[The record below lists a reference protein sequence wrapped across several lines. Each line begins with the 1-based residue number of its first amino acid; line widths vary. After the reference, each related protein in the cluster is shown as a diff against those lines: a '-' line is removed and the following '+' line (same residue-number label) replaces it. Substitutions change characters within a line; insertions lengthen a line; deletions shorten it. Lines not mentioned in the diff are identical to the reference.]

1 MEESLNLNMDKEYIK
16 ITFPDGRKQDFKYGT
31 TGYDIAKSI
40 SPSLL
45 KKAIAI
51 EIDGSEQDLCENIS
65 SDANISILTLN
76 DNKGLSIMRHTLTAQ
91 VLAKALKNLYPN
103 VKLAI
108 GPVIE
113 NGFYYDFDL
122 DKSITIQ
129 DLPMIEKEMK
139 KIISSGNEIEKKY
152 LSKEKA
158 ADLFKNKNE
167 TYKVDIIERSEQQG
181 NFSTYYQKNT
191 DFVDL
196 CYGPHLP
203 SLKHI
208 GPFKLTKVAGAYW
221 KGDSKNKM
229 LQRIYGTAWKNQ
241 DDLKKY
247 LNMLEEAEKRDHRA
261 LGKQLDLF
269 HFQEEAPGAVFWHP
283 KGWTIFQNLINYMR
297 KKQEEAGYLEI
308 NTPEI
313 LDKSLWQRS
322 GHLDKFGD
330 NMFTTITEDKK
341 EYAIKPMNCPGG
353 VQVFRQ
359 GLRSYREL
367 PYKIAEFGKV
377 HRYEPSGALHGLMRV
392 RAFTQD
398 DAHIFCTEQQ
408 IEEECIKLCNLIT
421 NIYKDFGFDQIV
433 IKYSDRP
440 EKRVGSDIVWD
451 KSEEALLNTIKS
463 LNVPYEINSGEGAFY
478 GPKLEFVLRDAI
490 GRDWQCGTVQI
501 DLNLPERLDCN
512 FINSEG
518 NKERPVMIH
527 RALFGSLERFIG
539 ILIEHY
545 SGNLPLWLCPVKA
558 VIATVTEKCNDY
570 AKNVF
575 DLLNN
580 NNIKTEIDLRNE
592 KIGYKVREH
601 SHSKIP
607 IIIIVGEKE
616 KSHNSVAV
624 RNLGSKNVETY
635 ILEDFI
641 KITKNQIEQP

>member
-16 ITFPDGRKQDFKYGT
+16 ITFPDGRKQDFKYGP

-51 EIDGSEQDLCENIS
+51 EIDGLEQDLCENIS

-76 DNKGLSIMRHTLTAQ
+76 DNKGLNIMRHTLTAQ

-129 DLPMIEKEMK
+129 DLPLIEKEMK

-313 LDKSLWQRS
+313 LDKSLWQKS

-607 IIIIVGEKE
+607 IIIIIGEKE

>member
-1 MEESLNLNMDKEYIK
+1 MDKEYIK

-152 LSKEKA
+152 LSKEKV
-158 ADLFKNKNE
+158 ADLFRNKNE

-353 VQVFRQ
+353 IQVFRQ

-607 IIIIVGEKE
+607 IIIIIGEKE
-616 KSHNSVAV
+616 KSNNAVAI
-624 RNLGSKNVETY
+624 RKLGSKNVETI

>member
-1 MEESLNLNMDKEYIK
+1 MDKEYIK

-129 DLPMIEKEMK
+129 DLPLIEKEMK
-139 KIISSGNEIEKKY
+139 KIISSGNKKKKKY

-261 LGKQLDLF
+261 LGKHLDLF

-313 LDKSLWQRS
+313 LDKSLWQKS

-398 DAHIFCTEQQ
+398 DAHIFCTEEQ

-440 EKRVGSDIVWD
+440 EKRVGSDTVWD

-607 IIIIVGEKE
+607 IIIIIGEKE

>member
-1 MEESLNLNMDKEYIK
+1 MDKEYIK
-16 ITFPDGRKQDFKYGT
+16 ITFPDGRKQDFKYGI

-65 SDANISILTLN
+65 GDANISILTLN
-76 DNKGLSIMRHTLTAQ
+76 DNKGLNIMRHTLTAQ

-108 GPVIE
+108 GPIIE
-113 NGFYYDFDL
+113 NGFYYDFEL

-152 LSKEKA
+152 LSKEKVT
-158 ADLFKNKNE
+158 DLFRNKNE

-297 KKQEEAGYLEI
+297 KKQDEAGYLEI

-322 GHLDKFGD
+322 GHLEKFGD

-353 VQVFRQ
+353 IQVFRQ

-463 LNVPYEINSGEGAFY
+463 LNVPYEVNSGEGAFY

-607 IIIIVGEKE
+607 IIIIIGEKE
-616 KSHNSVAV
+616 KSHNAVAV
-624 RNLGSKNVETY
+624 RKLGSKNVETF

>member
-1 MEESLNLNMDKEYIK
+1 MDKEYIK

-76 DNKGLSIMRHTLTAQ
+76 DNKGLNIMRHTLTAQ

-108 GPVIE
+108 GPIIE
-113 NGFYYDFDL
+113 NGFYYDFEL

-152 LSKEKA
+152 LSKEKV
-158 ADLFKNKNE
+158 ADLFRNKNE

-297 KKQEEAGYLEI
+297 KKQDEAGYLEI

-353 VQVFRQ
+353 IQVFRQ

-463 LNVPYEINSGEGAFY
+463 LNVPYEVNSGEGAFY

-607 IIIIVGEKE
+607 IIIIIGEKE
-616 KSHNSVAV
+616 KSHNAVAV
-624 RNLGSKNVETY
+624 RKLGSKNVETY
-635 ILEDFI
+635 HIRRFY
-641 KITKNQIEQP
+641 

>member
-1 MEESLNLNMDKEYIK
+1 MDKEYIK
-16 ITFPDGRKQDFKYGT
+16 ITFPDGRKQDFKHGT

-152 LSKEKA
+152 LSKEKV
-158 ADLFKNKNE
+158 ADLFRNKNE

-297 KKQEEAGYLEI
+297 KKQDEAGYLEI
-308 NTPEI
+308 NTPDI

-353 VQVFRQ
+353 IQVFRQ

-440 EKRVGSDIVWD
+440 EKRVGSDTVWD

-607 IIIIVGEKE
+607 IIIIIGEKE
-616 KSHNSVAV
+616 KSNNAVAI
-624 RNLGSKNVETY
+624 RKLGSKNVETF

>member
-152 LSKEKA
+152 LSKEKV
-158 ADLFKNKNE
+158 ADLFRNKNE

-297 KKQEEAGYLEI
+297 KKQDEAGYLEI
-308 NTPEI
+308 NTPDI

-353 VQVFRQ
+353 IQVFRQ

-558 VIATVTEKCNDY
+558 VIVTVTEKCNDY

-607 IIIIVGEKE
+607 IIIIIGEKE
-616 KSHNSVAV
+616 KSNNAVAI
-624 RNLGSKNVETY
+624 RKLGSKNVETI

>member
-129 DLPMIEKEMK
+129 DLPLIEKEMK

-152 LSKEKA
+152 LSKEKV

-297 KKQEEAGYLEI
+297 KKQDEAGYLEI

-313 LDKSLWQRS
+313 LDKSLWQKS

-353 VQVFRQ
+353 IQVFRQ

-607 IIIIVGEKE
+607 IIIIIGEKE
-616 KSHNSVAV
+616 KSHNSVSV
-624 RNLGSKNVETY
+624 RNLGSKYVETY

>member
-1 MEESLNLNMDKEYIK
+1 MDKEYIK

-113 NGFYYDFDL
+113 NGFYYDFEL

-152 LSKEKA
+152 LSKEKV

-297 KKQEEAGYLEI
+297 KKQDEAGYLEI

-353 VQVFRQ
+353 IQVFRQ

-558 VIATVTEKCNDY
+558 VIATVTKKCNDY

-607 IIIIVGEKE
+607 IIIIIGEKE
-616 KSHNSVAV
+616 KSNNAVAI
-624 RNLGSKNVETY
+624 RKLGSKNVETY

>member
-1 MEESLNLNMDKEYIK
+1 MDKEYIK

-113 NGFYYDFDL
+113 NGFYYDFEL

-152 LSKEKA
+152 LSKEKV
-158 ADLFKNKNE
+158 ADLFRNKNE

-297 KKQEEAGYLEI
+297 KKQDEAGYLEI

-353 VQVFRQ
+353 IQVFRQ

-463 LNVPYEINSGEGAFY
+463 LNVPYEVNSGEGAFY

-607 IIIIVGEKE
+607 IIIIIGEKE

-624 RNLGSKNVETY
+624 RKLGSKNVETY

>member
-1 MEESLNLNMDKEYIK
+1 
-16 ITFPDGRKQDFKYGT
+16 
-31 TGYDIAKSI
+31 
-40 SPSLL
+40 
-45 KKAIAI
+45 
-51 EIDGSEQDLCENIS
+51 
-65 SDANISILTLN
+65 
-76 DNKGLSIMRHTLTAQ
+76 MRHTLTAQ

-152 LSKEKA
+152 LSKEKV

-297 KKQEEAGYLEI
+297 KKQDEAGYLEI
-308 NTPEI
+308 NTPDI

-353 VQVFRQ
+353 IQVFRQ

-440 EKRVGSDIVWD
+440 EKRVGSDTVWD

-607 IIIIVGEKE
+607 IIIIIGEKE
-616 KSHNSVAV
+616 KSEKAVAI
-624 RNLGSKNVETY
+624 RRLGSKSVD
-635 ILEDFI
+635 IFSLEDFI
-641 KITKNQIEQP
+641 KFTKSQIEQP

>member
-1 MEESLNLNMDKEYIK
+1 MDKEYIK
-16 ITFPDGRKQDFKYGT
+16 ITFPDGRKQDFKNGT

-108 GPVIE
+108 GPIIE
-113 NGFYYDFDL
+113 NGFYYDFEL

-139 KIISSGNEIEKKY
+139 KIISRGNEIEKKY
-152 LSKEKA
+152 LSKEKVT
-158 ADLFKNKNE
+158 DLFRNKNE

-297 KKQEEAGYLEI
+297 KKQDEAGYLEI

-322 GHLDKFGD
+322 GHLEKFGD

-408 IEEECIKLCNLIT
+408 IEVECIKLCNLIT

-463 LNVPYEINSGEGAFY
+463 LNVPYEVNSGEGAFY

-607 IIIIVGEKE
+607 IIIIIGEKE
-616 KSHNSVAV
+616 KSNNAVAI
-624 RNLGSKNVETY
+624 RKLGSKNVETF

>member
-1 MEESLNLNMDKEYIK
+1 MDKEYIK
-16 ITFPDGRKQDFKYGT
+16 ITFPDGRKQDFKHGT

-152 LSKEKA
+152 LSKEKV
-158 ADLFKNKNE
+158 ADLFRNKNE

-297 KKQEEAGYLEI
+297 KKQDEAGYLEI
-308 NTPEI
+308 NTPDI

-353 VQVFRQ
+353 IQVFRQ

-440 EKRVGSDIVWD
+440 EKRVGSDTVWD

-463 LNVPYEINSGEGAFY
+463 LNVPYEVNSGEGAFY

-607 IIIIVGEKE
+607 IIIIIGEKE
-616 KSHNSVAV
+616 KSEKAVAI
-624 RNLGSKNVETY
+624 RRLGSKSVDTFP
-635 ILEDFI
+635 LEDFI

>member
-1 MEESLNLNMDKEYIK
+1 MDKEYIK

-108 GPVIE
+108 GPIIE

-129 DLPMIEKEMK
+129 DLPLIEKEMK

-313 LDKSLWQRS
+313 LDKSLWQKS

-353 VQVFRQ
+353 IQVFRQ

-607 IIIIVGEKE
+607 IIIIIGEKE

>member
-1 MEESLNLNMDKEYIK
+1 MDKEYIK
-16 ITFPDGRKQDFKYGT
+16 ITFPDGRKQNFEHGT

-91 VLAKALKNLYPN
+91 VLAQALKNLYPN

-229 LQRIYGTAWKNQ
+229 LQRIYGTAWRNQ

-297 KKQEEAGYLEI
+297 KKQDEAGYLEI
-308 NTPEI
+308 NTPDI

-353 VQVFRQ
+353 IQVFRQ

-440 EKRVGSDIVWD
+440 EKRVGNDIIWD

-463 LNVPYEINSGEGAFY
+463 LNVPYEVNSGEGAFY

-545 SGNLPLWLCPVKA
+545 SGNLPLWLSPVKT

-607 IIIIVGEKE
+607 IIIIIGEKE
-616 KSHNSVAV
+616 KSHNAVAV
-624 RNLGSKNVETY
+624 RKLGSKNVETFL
-635 ILEDFI
+635 LEDFI
-641 KITKNQIEQP
+641 KITKNQIKEPC

>member
-1 MEESLNLNMDKEYIK
+1 MDKEYIK
-16 ITFPDGRKQDFKYGT
+16 ITFPDGRKQDFKHGT

-65 SDANISILTLN
+65 SNANISILTLN

-152 LSKEKA
+152 LSKEKV
-158 ADLFKNKNE
+158 ADLFRNKNE

-297 KKQEEAGYLEI
+297 KKQDEAGYLEI

-322 GHLDKFGD
+322 GHLEKFGD

-353 VQVFRQ
+353 IQVFRQ

-463 LNVPYEINSGEGAFY
+463 LNVPYEVNSGEGAFY

-575 DLLNN
+575 DSLNN

-607 IIIIVGEKE
+607 IIIIIGEKE
-616 KSHNSVAV
+616 KSHNTVAV
-624 RNLGSKNVETY
+624 RKLGSENVETI

-641 KITKNQIEQP
+641 KITKNQIKQP

>member
-1 MEESLNLNMDKEYIK
+1 MDKEYIK
-16 ITFPDGRKQDFKYGT
+16 ITFPDGRKQDFKHGT

-65 SDANISILTLN
+65 SNANISILTLN

-108 GPVIE
+108 GPIIE
-113 NGFYYDFDL
+113 NGFYYDFEL

-129 DLPMIEKEMK
+129 DLPAIEKEMK

-152 LSKEKA
+152 LSKEKV
-158 ADLFKNKNE
+158 ADLFRNKDE

-297 KKQEEAGYLEI
+297 KKQDEAGYLEI
-308 NTPEI
+308 NTPDI

-353 VQVFRQ
+353 IQVFRQ

-463 LNVPYEINSGEGAFY
+463 LNVPYEVNSGEGAFY

-607 IIIIVGEKE
+607 IIIIIGEKE

>member
-1 MEESLNLNMDKEYIK
+1 MDKEYIK
-16 ITFPDGRKQDFKYGT
+16 ITFPDGRKQDFKHGT

-152 LSKEKA
+152 LSKEKV

-353 VQVFRQ
+353 IQVFRQ

-607 IIIIVGEKE
+607 IIIIIGEKE

>member
-1 MEESLNLNMDKEYIK
+1 MDKEYIK

-65 SDANISILTLN
+65 CDANISILTLN
-76 DNKGLSIMRHTLTAQ
+76 DNKGLNIMRHTLTAQ

-113 NGFYYDFDL
+113 NGFYYDFEL

-152 LSKEKA
+152 LSKEKVT
-158 ADLFKNKNE
+158 DLFRNKNE
-167 TYKVDIIERSEQQG
+167 TYKIDIIEKSEQQG

-297 KKQEEAGYLEI
+297 KKQDEAGYLEI

-322 GHLDKFGD
+322 GHLEKFGD

-353 VQVFRQ
+353 IQVFRQ

-440 EKRVGSDIVWD
+440 EKRVGSDIVWN
-451 KSEEALLNTIKS
+451 KSEKALLNTIKS
-463 LNVPYEINSGEGAFY
+463 LNVPYEVNSGEGAFY

-558 VIATVTEKCNDY
+558 VIATVTEKCNDF

-607 IIIIVGEKE
+607 IIIIIGEKE
-616 KSHNSVAV
+616 KIHNAVSV
-624 RNLGSKNVETY
+624 RKLGSKNVETFL
-635 ILEDFI
+635 LEDFI
-641 KITKNQIEQP
+641 KITKNQIKQP

>member
-152 LSKEKA
+152 LSKEKV

-297 KKQEEAGYLEI
+297 KKQDEAGYLEI

-607 IIIIVGEKE
+607 IIIIIGEKE

>member
-1 MEESLNLNMDKEYIK
+1 MDKEYIK
-16 ITFPDGRKQDFKYGT
+16 ITFPDGRKQDFKHGT

-152 LSKEKA
+152 LSKEKV

-229 LQRIYGTAWKNQ
+229 LQRIYGTAWKIQ

-297 KKQEEAGYLEI
+297 KKQDETGYLEI
-308 NTPEI
+308 NTPDI

-353 VQVFRQ
+353 IQVFRQ

-440 EKRVGSDIVWD
+440 EKRVGSDIIWD

-478 GPKLEFVLRDAI
+478 GPKLEFGLKDAI

-545 SGNLPLWLCPVKA
+545 SGNLPLWLSPVKT

-570 AKNVF
+570 AKYVF
-575 DLLNN
+575 DLLNS

-607 IIIIVGEKE
+607 IIIIIGEKE
-616 KSHNSVAV
+616 KSNNAIAI
-624 RNLGSKNVETY
+624 RKLGSKNVETF

>member
-1 MEESLNLNMDKEYIK
+1 MDKEYIK
-16 ITFPDGRKQDFKYGT
+16 ITFPDGRQQDFKYGT

-108 GPVIE
+108 GPIIE
-113 NGFYYDFDL
+113 NGFYYDFEL

-152 LSKEKA
+152 LSKEKVT
-158 ADLFKNKNE
+158 DLFRNKNE

-297 KKQEEAGYLEI
+297 KKQDEAGYLEI

-322 GHLDKFGD
+322 GHLEKFGD
-330 NMFTTITEDKK
+330 NMFTTTTEDKK

-353 VQVFRQ
+353 IQVFRQ
-359 GLRSYREL
+359 GLKSYRDL

-463 LNVPYEINSGEGAFY
+463 LNVPYEVNAGEGAFY
-478 GPKLEFVLRDAI
+478 GPKLEFVLKDAI

-545 SGNLPLWLCPVKA
+545 SGNLPLWLCPVKV

-570 AKNVF
+570 AKSVF

-607 IIIIVGEKE
+607 IIIIIGEKE

-641 KITKNQIEQP
+641 KITKNQIKQP

>member
-1 MEESLNLNMDKEYIK
+1 MNKEYIK
-16 ITFPDGRKQDFKYGT
+16 ITFPDGRKQDFKHGI

-129 DLPMIEKEMK
+129 DLPMIEKEMN
-139 KIISSGNEIEKKY
+139 KIISSGNDIEKKY
-152 LSKEKA
+152 LSKEKVT
-158 ADLFKNKNE
+158 DLFRNKNE

-297 KKQEEAGYLEI
+297 KKQDETGYLEI
-308 NTPEI
+308 NTPDI

-353 VQVFRQ
+353 IQVFRQ

-440 EKRVGSDIVWD
+440 EKRVGNDIIWD

-463 LNVPYEINSGEGAFY
+463 LNIPYEFNSGEGAFY

-490 GRDWQCGTVQI
+490 GIDWQCGTVQI

-607 IIIIVGEKE
+607 IIIIIGEKE
-616 KSHNSVAV
+616 KSEEAVAV
-624 RNLGSKNVETY
+624 RRLGSKSVDTFP
-635 ILEDFI
+635 LEDFI
-641 KITKNQIEQP
+641 KITKSQIEQP

>member
-1 MEESLNLNMDKEYIK
+1 MDKEYIK

-108 GPVIE
+108 GPIIE

-152 LSKEKA
+152 LSKEKV

-297 KKQEEAGYLEI
+297 KKQDEAGYLEI
-308 NTPEI
+308 NTPDI

-353 VQVFRQ
+353 IQVFRQ

-607 IIIIVGEKE
+607 IIIIIGEKE